1 MNRLNFI
8 LLLVYTGVF
17 YGCSSH
23 SSVTERGNGSSYV
36 SYTGSEVVRE
46 QIKESFNS
54 VRRLQSNV
62 VYRNYYFDVDQLPT
76 KSELQTAQLRDI
88 ATDTFI
94 DDHSNAGTAIVIS
107 KNRTGPVLL
116 TASHVVSYP
125 DTIWH
130 YRTSANTGPD
140 APIEGISIRQ
150 SVSHYII
157 EGESLISFEIAANDP
172 RRDIAILTANISRS
186 VPTEIPAL
194 MIEPGSASSLD
205 WTDLVYVVGYPRGI
219 QMVTS
224 AMVSNFQIS
233 PRRSF
238 ILDSSFNRGFSGGAV
253 FSVKQ
258 DGSGLEWVGILSAA
272 YAETEFYLSPPD
284 SEQIDDNINREYTGP
299 LVLRR
304 AARVNYGITYGV
316 GIDEI
321 EGFFDDSAEILN
333 RLGIEHPA
341 FSD

>member
-1 MNRLNFI
+1 MNRLTYI
-8 LLLVYTGVF
+8 ILLVYTGAF

-23 SSVTERGNGSSYV
+23 SSTTERGSGSYISF
-36 SYTGSEVVRE
+36 TGSDEVRE

-54 VRRLQSNV
+54 VKRLQSSV
-62 VYRNYYFDVDQLPT
+62 VYQNYYFNSERLPT
-76 KSELQTAQLRDI
+76 KSELQTAQLSDI
-88 ATDTFI
+88 ATDSFI

-130 YRTSANTGPD
+130 YRSSSDTGPD

-157 EGESLISFEIAANDP
+157 EGESLVSFEIAANDP
-172 RRDIAILTANISRS
+172 RRDLAILTTNISRS
-186 VPTEIPAL
+186 VPSEIPAL
-194 MIEPGSASSLD
+194 KIDPGSATSLD

-253 FSVKQ
+253 LSVKQ
-258 DGSGLEWVGILSAA
+258 DGSALEWVGILSAA
-272 YAETEFYLSPPD
+272 YAETEYYLSPPD

-316 GIDEI
+316 GINEI
-321 EGFFDDSAEILN
+321 EGFFDDAADILN
-333 RLGIEHPA
+333 RLGIERLS